1 MKLSTEI
8 SSEQGSAIVDLI
20 GFGVLLQIPILM
32 FATLAIQTQQQS
44 FAVEAIAR
52 HALRAHVLWPDR
64 ASTAQVISE
73 LARDFN
79 VSEQALDWTPRCR
92 PDPSCKQPNTTAEI
106 EVRLGALVA
115 YSHQRF

>member
-32 FATLAIQTQQQS
+32 FATLAIQTQQQG

-52 HALRAHVLWPDR
+52 HGLRAHVLWPDE
-64 ASTAQVISE
+64 ASTARVISE
-73 LARDFN
+73 LASDFGIAF
-79 VSEQALDWTPRCR
+79 QRLDWTIRCS
-92 PDPSCKQPNTTAEI
+92 PEQTCKSSNTTSEI
-106 EVRLGALVA
+106 EVRLGDLVA
-115 YSHQRF
+115 YSSQRF